1 MGVAILSILLTH
13 LNCDLGSFALNR
25 LALCCQGGVDAFF
38 FMSGFGLYYSAQKGH
53 STLTFYKRRAL
64 RIFPPFLCLFAT
76 MMLIQHNFT
85 WQRAFWGG
93 TTLAY
98 WFPATRQYM
107 FGWFVSV
114 IVLLYAAFPA
124 YSRWFAAQRKLATA
138 TAVVTGLALTS
149 IYAVYFM
156 VLHPGGYNQ
165 YILAAARMPI
175 FFIGIYA
182 AWLLQQP
189 CTKLRR
195 NKNQSWFSRRIMH
208 YLGTIQHGNQ
218 PIRFHDHAQ
227 HRTALSAIH
236 IDCTRRLRIIRTV
249 VPQNGKAPHY
259 PFPSQNVATCR
270 AMHTR
275 GISAN
280 RHNLSLQHNS
290 SPKPRH
296 HQSYSKDFNSS
307 AYAAVSMGH
316 SHLHK
321 IHHEQN
327 TIKP

>member
-175 FFIGIYA
+175 FFIGINFGTMVKDRRMAIA
-182 AWLLQQP
+182 AAMHQTSTQQ
-189 CTKLRR
+189 
-195 NKNQSWFSRRIMH
+195 NQSWFSRRIMH

-316 SHLHK
+316 SHLY
-321 IHHEQN
+321 
-327 TIKP
+327 

>member
-124 YSRWFAAQRKLATA
+124 YSRWFATQRKLATA

-165 YILAAARMPI
+165 YILHAYILHRYLCRMAIAAAMHQTST
-175 FFIGIYA
+175 
-182 AWLLQQP
+182 QQ
-189 CTKLRR
+189 
-195 NKNQSWFSRRIMH
+195 NQSWFSRHIMH

-236 IDCTRRLRIIRTV
+236 IDCARRLRIIRTV

-259 PFPSQNVATCR
+259 PFSSQNVATCR

-290 SPKPRH
+290 SRKPRH
-296 HQSYSKDFNSS
+296 LQSYGKDFNSS

-316 SHLHK
+316 SHLYK

>member
-13 LNCDLGSFALNR
+13 LNCNLGSFALNR

-195 NKNQSWFSRRIMH
+195 NK
-208 YLGTIQHGNQ
+208 
-218 PIRFHDHAQ
+218 IRAG
-227 HRTALSAIH
+227 LVEI
-236 IDCTRRLRIIRTV
+236 
-249 VPQNGKAPHY
+249 G
-259 PFPSQNVATCR
+259 R
-270 AMHTR
+270 AH
-275 GISAN
+275 
-280 RHNLSLQHNS
+280 
-290 SPKPRH
+290 
-296 HQSYSKDFNSS
+296 
-307 AYAAVSMGH
+307 V
-316 SHLHK
+316 
-321 IHHEQN
+321 
-327 TIKP
+327 

>member
-64 RIFPPFLCLFAT
+64 RIFPLFPLPICNNDAHTAHLYMAKGLLGRHHTRLLVSSHTPIHVRLVCIRHSAALCRISGIFAMVCRT
-76 MMLIQHNFT
+76 TKISHSYGCRHRSGLNQHLRRIFHGTAPWRIQPIHISC
-85 WQRAFWGG
+85 R
-93 TTLAY
+93 TLAY
-98 WFPATRQYM
+98 
-107 FGWFVSV
+107 
-114 IVLLYAAFPA
+114 I
-124 YSRWFAAQRKLATA
+124 
-138 TAVVTGLALTS
+138 
-149 IYAVYFM
+149 
-156 VLHPGGYNQ
+156 LHRYLCRMA
-165 YILAAARMPI
+165 IAAAMHQTST
-175 FFIGIYA
+175 
-182 AWLLQQP
+182 QQ
-189 CTKLRR
+189 
-195 NKNQSWFSRRIMH
+195 NQSWFSRRIMH

-236 IDCTRRLRIIRTV
+236 IDCARRLRIIRTV

>member
-85 WQRAFWGG
+85 WQRAFWGRHHTRLLVSSHTPIHVRLVCIRHSAALCRISGIFAMVCRTTNISHSYGCRHRSGLNQHLRRIFHG
-93 TTLAY
+93 TAPWRIQPIHISCRTHA
-98 WFPATRQYM
+98 
-107 FGWFVSV
+107 
-114 IVLLYAAFPA
+114 
-124 YSRWFAAQRKLATA
+124 
-138 TAVVTGLALTS
+138 
-149 IYAVYFM
+149 
-156 VLHPGGYNQ
+156 
-165 YILAAARMPI
+165 YILHRHLCRMAIAAAMHQTST
-175 FFIGIYA
+175 
-182 AWLLQQP
+182 QQ
-189 CTKLRR
+189 
-195 NKNQSWFSRRIMH
+195 NQSWFSRRIMH

-296 HQSYSKDFNSS
+296 LQSYGKDFNSS

-316 SHLHK
+316 SHLY
-321 IHHEQN
+321 
-327 TIKP
+327 

>member
-124 YSRWFAAQRKLATA
+124 YSRWFAAQ
-138 TAVVTGLALTS
+138 
-149 IYAVYFM
+149 
-156 VLHPGGYNQ
+156 
-165 YILAAARMPI
+165 
-175 FFIGIYA
+175 
-182 AWLLQQP
+182 
-189 CTKLRR
+189 
-195 NKNQSWFSRRIMH
+195 
-208 YLGTIQHGNQ
+208 
-218 PIRFHDHAQ
+218 
-227 HRTALSAIH
+227 
-236 IDCTRRLRIIRTV
+236 
-249 VPQNGKAPHY
+249 
-259 PFPSQNVATCR
+259 
-270 AMHTR
+270 
-275 GISAN
+275 
-280 RHNLSLQHNS
+280 
-290 SPKPRH
+290 
-296 HQSYSKDFNSS
+296 
-307 AYAAVSMGH
+307 
-316 SHLHK
+316 
-321 IHHEQN
+321 
-327 TIKP
+327 

>member
-64 RIFPPFLCLFAT
+64 RIFPSFLCLFAT
-76 MMLIQHNFT
+76 MMLMQHNFT
-85 WQRAFWGG
+85 WQRAFHHTRLLVSSHTPIHVRLVCIRHSAALCRISGIFAMVCRTTKISHSYGCRYRSGLNQHLRRIFHG
-93 TTLAY
+93 TAPWRIQPIHISCRTHA
-98 WFPATRQYM
+98 
-107 FGWFVSV
+107 
-114 IVLLYAAFPA
+114 
-124 YSRWFAAQRKLATA
+124 
-138 TAVVTGLALTS
+138 
-149 IYAVYFM
+149 
-156 VLHPGGYNQ
+156 
-165 YILAAARMPI
+165 YILHRHLCRMAIAAAMHQTST
-175 FFIGIYA
+175 
-182 AWLLQQP
+182 QQ
-189 CTKLRR
+189 
-195 NKNQSWFSRRIMH
+195 NQSWFSRRIMH

-259 PFPSQNVATCR
+259 PFPSQNVATCG

-296 HQSYSKDFNSS
+296 LQSYSKDFNSS